1 MRKKPGVKMTE
12 VEACMATYIW
22 FIVCYL
28 NYRPWQTNTV
38 AHYSQTVC
46 MVAEVTWG
54 KGHAQTTLVN
64 SRDSAHD
71 WVWSLLAS
79 VAVVATL
86 TDSRQLQ
93 TLLLFTVCMPLHR
106 SAQFAARSG
115 SPHDDEASSYL
126 QCSDVIQIAIYTFSL
141 DREYQHIFK
150 IHKCIV
156 GHVI

>member
-1 MRKKPGVKMTE
+1 MWKKPGVKRTE
-12 VEACMATYIW
+12 VEACMVTYIW

-28 NYRPWQTNTV
+28 NYRPWQTNVV
-38 AHYSQTVC
+38 AHYSQTVS

-64 SRDSAHD
+64 SRDSAQD

-86 TDSRQLQ
+86 THSRQSQ
-93 TLLLFTVCMPLHR
+93 TLLLFKVCRPLHR
-106 SAQFAARSG
+106 SAQFAACSG

-126 QCSDVIQIAIYTFSL
+126 HCNTDCHLHILTRPWISTHIQNS
-141 DREYQHIFK
+141 
-150 IHKCIV
+150 
-156 GHVI
+156 